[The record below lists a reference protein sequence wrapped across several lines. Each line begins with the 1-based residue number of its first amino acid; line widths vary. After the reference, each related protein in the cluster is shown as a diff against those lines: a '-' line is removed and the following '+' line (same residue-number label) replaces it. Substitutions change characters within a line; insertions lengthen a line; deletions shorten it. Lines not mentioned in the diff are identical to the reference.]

1 MNGAITW
8 EQIISLLAIA
18 GVCSGAWWFLFSYN
32 LATRKELQ
40 KEIQGLRQELAAYK
54 LEVAERY
61 ASVDHLKEVE
71 SRLVMAI
78 DKLTDK
84 LDTMPDRLSR
94 IIQQAIGDP
103 DNRGH

>member
-8 EQIISLLAIA
+8 EQITALTVIIGAVA
-18 GVCSGAWWFLFSYN
+18 GAWWFLFSSN
-32 LATRKELQ
+32 LATRRECQ
-40 KEIQGLRQELAAYK
+40 KETQQLRQDLAAYK

-71 SRLVMAI
+71 NRLVNAI

-94 IIQQAIGDP
+94 IIQQAISDT
-103 DNRGH
+103 D